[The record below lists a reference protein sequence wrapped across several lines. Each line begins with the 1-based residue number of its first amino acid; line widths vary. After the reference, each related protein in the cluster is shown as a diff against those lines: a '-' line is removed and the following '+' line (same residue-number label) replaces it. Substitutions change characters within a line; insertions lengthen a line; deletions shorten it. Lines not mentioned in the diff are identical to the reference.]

1 MNLSKAFF
9 ILSLVTFL
17 TGPVL
22 LAEAKK
28 SVTPQ
33 PKQTEAANDSD
44 SPEKAE
50 AGRGYYF
57 GLGPV
62 GLWNLNS
69 SGLGYYFTAGYA
81 FDVKQVIMRLGGELF
96 GREGALG
103 VVAGLGASYFPRA
116 LSLGDFEPFIGVDF
130 GYGTT
135 RLNQSG
141 SILGKWVSSFV
152 LGPSIGLQLFRNA
165 TVNLELAVKW
175 GFFFDAG
182 PVGKPSYSLF
192 RASLY
197 F

>member
-1 MNLSKAFF
+1 MKLSKSFF
-9 ILSLVTFL
+9 ILSVVTFL

-22 LAEAKK
+22 LAEARR
-28 SVTPQ
+28 STTPQ
-33 PKQTEAANDSD
+33 PQQTEVASDSD

-50 AGRGYYF
+50 AGRGY
-57 GLGPV
+57 
-62 GLWNLNS
+62 
-69 SGLGYYFTAGYA
+69 YYFTAGYA

>member
-1 MNLSKAFF
+1 MYRPKSLFVL
-9 ILSLVTFL
+9 ILVAVFTTHLGF
-17 TGPVL
+17 
-22 LAEAKK
+22 AE
-28 SVTPQ
+28 SRRTPRQEPQQTQ
-33 PKQTEAANDSD
+33 PAEENTA
-44 SPEKAE
+44 PEKAE
-50 AGRGYYF
+50 AGRGYYL

-81 FDVKQVIMRLGGELF
+81 FDVKQVIMRLGGEFF
-96 GREGALG
+96 GRAGAIG
-103 VVAGLGASYFPRA
+103 VVGGIGASYFPRA

-130 GYGTT
+130 GYGTA
-135 RLNQSG
+135 RINQSG

-152 LGPSIGLQLFRNA
+152 LGPSVGLQLFRNA

-175 GFFFDAG
+175 GFFFDEGAL
-182 PVGKPSYSLF
+182 GKPSYSLF